1 MALLIVILFYLYSID
16 DGNEKSAGERASVE
30 EEDNNTPMEVDFEQ
44 EEDLL
49 SRGTES
55 TINKRTGVVTD
66 R

>member
-1 MALLIVILFYLYSID
+1 MILFSYPYSVE
-16 DGNEKSAGERASVE
+16 DGNERAAGERPSVE
-30 EEDNNTPMEVDFEQ
+30 EEDNNTPMEVDLEE

>member
-1 MALLIVILFYLYSID
+1 VILFYLYFIE
-16 DGNEKSAGERASVE
+16 DGNERAAGERASVE
-30 EEDNNTPMEVDFEQ
+30 EEDNNTPMEVDLEQ

-49 SRGTES
+49 SWGTES

>member
-1 MALLIVILFYLYSID
+1 
-16 DGNEKSAGERASVE
+16 VE
-30 EEDNNTPMEVDFEQ
+30 EEENNTPMEVDLEQ

>member
-1 MALLIVILFYLYSID
+1 
-16 DGNEKSAGERASVE
+16 VE
-30 EEDNNTPMEVDFEQ
+30 EEDNTPMEVDLEQ

>member
-1 MALLIVILFYLYSID
+1 MILFYLYFIE
-16 DGNEKSAGERASVE
+16 DGNERAAGERASVE
-30 EEDNNTPMEVDFEQ
+30 EEDNMPMEVDLEE

-55 TINKRTGVVTD
+55 TVNKRTGVVTD

>member
-1 MALLIVILFYLYSID
+1 MILFFIYVYSVE
-16 DGNEKSAGERASVE
+16 DGNERAAGERASVE
-30 EEDNNTPMEVDFEQ
+30 EEDNTPMEVDLE

>member
-1 MALLIVILFYLYSID
+1 VILFYLYSIEND
-16 DGNEKSAGERASVE
+16 NERAADERASVE
-30 EEDNNTPMEVDFEQ
+30 EEDNTPMEVDLEQ

-55 TINKRTGVVTD
+55 TINKSTGVVTD